1 MVIFRRTWVN
11 LCCPL
16 QPPVHVRDLL
26 VPHPMQGRRGRHV
39 AAEAE
44 AGAARDKVLES
55 GGTVIS
61 VPRDFGIETA
71 KGGFVLCSYREY
83 YCNSRRAQK
92 RQNGGNRHKE
102 CRHRGSIPGP

>member
-1 MVIFRRTWVN
+1 M
-11 LCCPL
+11 
-16 QPPVHVRDLL
+16 
-26 VPHPMQGRRGRHV
+26 

-83 YCNSRRAQK
+83 YKSFIEADIELPPAVFVMTGVVPIRDAALVRMHA
-92 RQNGGNRHKE
+92 GGLIGLFSGE
-102 CRHRGSIPGP
+102 VGGRHRMLRW